1 MIIHHYYE
9 YIIIL
14 YLAYIFVLSIIN
26 RTSCHGLG
34 LLSLPLVRKHTLTH
48 SQSWLGHPYV
58 DVVDNSTDFEHK
70 VNRVIEK
77 VCKGLG
83 KRGVQLEVED
93 RLKAQ
98 SKKRKFLIK
107 SLPDLQVST
116 CVYML
121 NKLYE

>member
-1 MIIHHYYE
+1 MPDSDYSSIH
-9 YIIIL
+9 IP
-14 YLAYIFVLSIIN
+14 YIFVLSIIN

-34 LLSLPLVRKHTLTH
+34 LLSLPLVRKHFFIHAHTH
-48 SQSWLGHPYV
+48 SQSWVGHPYF

-116 CVYML
+116 CVYVL
-121 NKLYE
+121 DKS